1 MKIISLI
8 LLAICHAACVA
19 AAPAP
24 AASAAASKAPAV
36 KLGALKVPLLDGKTF
51 SADRAIGKFVV
62 LNFWATWCAPCLKEM
77 PDFQKLADTR
87 PDVAVVGLAYE
98 DETDANLVA
107 FLKKRKITYSVGK
120 VDVYAALPAPLETPR
135 GLPLTLI
142 FDKQGVLL
150 KKFLGPVTHKD
161 LLNVI
166 DPKATKR

>member
-1 MKIISLI
+1 MKIISL
-8 LLAICHAACVA
+8 LLVSVWSLACA
-19 AAPAP
+19 AATPVATPAK
-24 AASAAASKAPAV
+24 AAVV

-51 SADRAIGKFVV
+51 SADRVIGKYVV
-62 LNFWATWCAPCLKEM
+62 LNFWATWCGPCLKEM

-87 PDVAVVGLAYE
+87 LDVVVVGLAYE

-107 FLKKRKITYSVGK
+107 FLKKRKVTYAVGK

-135 GLPLTLI
+135 GLPLTWV

-161 LLNVI
+161 LVNVI
-166 DPKATKR
+166 DAKPAKF